1 MAYFIFLNNTESL
14 EGTIYRI
21 AETQSDLDNL
31 NILKSNYKIITES
44 TENFN
49 SVKLGEK
56 YPELNSDNTITFVS
70 CISEINNKEE
80 MQQEIDNKLY
90 QIKNFLDSN
99 SSHPAYT
106 QWNNYYN
113 QIKNLDLESIPYPL
127 DKSFEKYLNDL
138 GQTSLHTLQIP

>member
-80 MQQEIDNKLY
+80 MQQEINNKLY